1 MCKEY
6 VAIILSKYSLH
17 SGILKSPA
25 NILVLHLYFILNL
38 IHFLLYFSSLI
49 GLFNSVYP
57 IMPHFKFKK
66 RSTVCIQAGF
76 NVLA

>member
-25 NILVLHLYFILNL
+25 NILVLYLYFILNL
-38 IHFLLYFSSLI
+38 ILFLYFSSLI
-49 GLFNSVYP
+49 GLFNAVYP
-57 IMPHFKFKK
+57 IMPHFKFKEVNSMHTS
-66 RSTVCIQAGF
+66 RF
-76 NVLA
+76 